1 MNGDGDGGDGDGD
14 DGGGD
19 AVFGFDCQQPSD
31 SAAAVNDD
39 RLPERR
45 RRFRLAPPLLHALR
59 GDGRLDEAWLATRA

>member
-19 AVFGFDCQQPSD
+19 AVFGFDSQQPSD

-45 RRFRLAPPLLHALR
+45 R
-59 GDGRLDEAWLATRA
+59 